1 MHERLFPQSLDRFL
15 SCMFISLSFQSKTF
29 PMFLNYSCLTPANHV
44 FGLEHRVVKLD
55 FEMTRMHF
63 PTVLMPASVYQERG
77 MAPLRWQ
84 WRLWSLARCP
94 QSPSWRRL
102 RSWRNS
108 VMISWC
114 SFTLSCLR
122 SPFTSSQST
131 WAKVDGTHPQSTA
144 AYLHFSLHPKS
155 ASYSLVKK

>member
-55 FEMTRMHF
+55 FEMTRMRF

-114 SFTLSCLR
+114 SFTLLCLR

-144 AYLHFSLHPKS
+144 AYLRFSLHPKS